1 MDQLVSAVNDLITDH
16 WVKFATAAGFT
27 AIGWMIARWRNAA
40 EWKQREF
47 FHRINFS
54 LNSIHEQTL
63 RIRTLCEKS
72 CADVFLNE
80 TAVRQLTAVAQQ
92 TTPGKPLIP
101 LPKDDYWYFLNAVL
115 NELSEQFADGL
126 LAREAGK
133 SVTSVQYVICLT
145 NECDGDTRTRKIR
158 ALVTRRDL
166 LTKLPDE
173 KPKFESPHHHIR
185 WETMLHLAEMYK
197 KEPWQFLDVE
207 LVT

>member
-1 MDQLVSAVNDLITDH
+1 MDQIVAAINDLITDH
-16 WVKFATAAGFT
+16 WVKFASAAGFT
-27 AIGWMIARWRNAA
+27 AIGWMFARWRNAN

-54 LNSIHEQTL
+54 LNSIHEETL

-72 CADVFLNE
+72 CSDVFLND
-80 TAVRQLTAVAQQ
+80 TAVRQLTAASQK
-92 TTPGKPLIP
+92 TTPGNPLIP
-101 LPKDDYWYFLNAVL
+101 LPKEEHWYFLNAVL
-115 NELSEQFADGL
+115 NELSEQFASGL
-126 LAREAGK
+126 LVREAGK
-133 SVTSVQYVICLT
+133 PVTSIQYLICLT

-166 LTKLPDE
+166 LTKLPE
-173 KPKFESPHHHIR
+173 EVPQFESPHHHIR

-197 KEPWQFLDVE
+197 KEPWQFLEVE